1 MVLNGKKFAFIRLK
15 SGVSLITVLMLML
28 VATIA
33 ATATYKLLSSV
44 GFTSEGR
51 MRIQEAHQSSLAGIE
66 NARMWM
72 TFHAN
77 DVGALMKAFIDGGN
91 KPINLDARLR
101 PLQRAGQNYHVW
113 LTGVNTE
120 KSTAKLKILSS
131 GESKNDT
138 RWNEVAIF
146 NVDGLYRV
154 RLFEEDAHSSI
165 PFKYNYFGGSTYS
178 AGHVKA
184 FSMLIN
190 GNLEG
195 TNPVYTDDDLVVT
208 GNVKV
213 TGSSVGAGG
222 TVCVG
227 GNLNANNG
235 VLGTDFY
242 VGGNATAF
250 TFPTTSEAAHLTHA
264 NVTGNVYIE
273 GNLDAP
279 STGDQKFQK
288 NVTLNGIWNTKLEAH
303 DSRVAGNLCL
313 GENAQVR
320 LDKKKPPTLLFVN
333 PNT

>member
-1 MVLNGKKFAFIRLK
+1 MFFNRKNFASSVSDNPCRFFASSRLK
-15 SGVSLITVLMLML
+15 SGVSLITVLLLML

-33 ATATYKLLSSV
+33 ATATYKLLSSM
-44 GFTSEGR
+44 GFTSESR
-51 MRIQEAHQSSLAGIE
+51 MRVQEAHQSSLAGIE

-120 KSTAKLKILSS
+120 KSTTKLKILSS

-154 RLFEEDAHSSI
+154 RLFEEESHAAI
-165 PFKYNYFGGSTYS
+165 PFKYNYFGGTTKT
-178 AGHVKA
+178 AGHLKA

-190 GNLEG
+190 GNLESES
-195 TNPVYTDDDLVVT
+195 NPVYTDDDLVVT
-208 GNVKV
+208 GNVKMS
-213 TGSSVGAGG
+213 GNSVGAGG

-227 GNLNANNG
+227 GNLDANNG
-235 VLGTDFY
+235 VLGNDCYFSFY
-242 VGGNATAF
+242 
-250 TFPTTSEAAHLTHA
+250 
-264 NVTGNVYIE
+264 
-273 GNLDAP
+273 
-279 STGDQKFQK
+279 
-288 NVTLNGIWNTKLEAH
+288 
-303 DSRVAGNLCL
+303 
-313 GENAQVR
+313 
-320 LDKKKPPTLLFVN
+320 
-333 PNT
+333 